1 VRASLAGAATAIL
14 ATIVEFRAG
23 MRQVREDMDR
33 TIHNALNGEEN

>member
-1 VRASLAGAATAIL
+1 MRAFLAGIL

-33 TIHNALNGEEN
+33 TIPTHNALNGEEN